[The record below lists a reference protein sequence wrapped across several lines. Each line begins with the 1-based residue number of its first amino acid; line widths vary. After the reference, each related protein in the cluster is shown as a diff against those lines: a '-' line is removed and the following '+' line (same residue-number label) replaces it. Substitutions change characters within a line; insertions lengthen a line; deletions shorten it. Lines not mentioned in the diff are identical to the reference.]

1 MEAKIL
7 MKQVNRIRLIK
18 IKKKLVFY
26 LLYIYMYM
34 YIVESYLKIVYLDKF
49 QKHRGNC

>member
-18 IKKKLVFY
+18 IKKEVGISSS
-26 LLYIYMYM
+26 IYMYM